1 MFEAIHKVNMNAN
14 LGLIVNCYHFITTN
28 NKEFFSMNSFFSCGE
43 DNAIHTQKEKGQYV
57 TNTFRTTCYYLV
69 FATKFCPLGLM

>member
-28 NKEFFSMNSFFSCGE
+28 NKEPCSMNSLSCGE
-43 DNAIHTQKEKGQYV
+43 DNAMH
-57 TNTFRTTCYYLV
+57 NLSNF
-69 FATKFCPLGLM
+69 